1 MEFPGMRFTI
11 FARLIYG
18 YLVIFLLILAVSVYM
33 IYQLAQFEDITHS
46 ILEVDHRM
54 EDLGKKLTDSLLSQI
69 RFEKKFMV
77 VRDEELY
84 QQFQLARDDFQ
95 KYLKEVMYFAD
106 TDFQKELLNS
116 VGARHNTY
124 QALVAEEAAHVR
136 ANQSYSP
143 SGSIMEKDK
152 TADRILENLQTL
164 AIHSQQNTLEK
175 IKKLEQ
181 ARINARQ
188 LTMGITAIALLA
200 VVILSFF
207 TTMSIT
213 YPIAML
219 IGKTRDIARGLFDGH
234 LPASAPPE
242 IKELGRAF
250 GSMHEQLKTLDQMK
264 SDFFSTISHELRTPL
279 TSIKEGTSL
288 LLEGVGGEI
297 TEKQR
302 KLLQII
308 SGESNRLIDLVNSS
322 LDLSKMEAGMMVFHF
337 TQVDINPLIKKVI
350 GEIEPLAMVK
360 KIRLQVKNHE
370 ALPLVK
376 MDREKILQVLRNLL
390 GNAVKYSF
398 EGGEVRISAFR
409 ENGKMKVS
417 VSDTGPGI
425 PKANLATIFEK
436 FQQGPRENSRLG
448 KGTGLGLAIAKQIIS
463 AHGGEI
469 WAESEPGQGS
479 SFIFML
485 PG

>member
-1 MEFPGMRFTI
+1 MRFTI

-46 ILEVDHRM
+46 VLEVDHRM
-54 EDLGKKLTDSLLSQI
+54 EDLGKKLTDSLLSQM

-77 VRDEELY
+77 VRDEDLY
-84 QQFQLARDDFQ
+84 EQFQLARDDFQ
-95 KYLKEVMYFAD
+95 KYLKEVIYFAD
-106 TDFQKELLNS
+106 TDFQKELLSS
-116 VGARHNTY
+116 VGARHKTY
-124 QALVAEEAAHVR
+124 QALVAEEVAHVR
-136 ANQSYSP
+136 ANQPYSP
-143 SGSIMEKDK
+143 SGFIMEKDK
-152 TADRILENLQTL
+152 TADRIFENLQTL
-164 AIHSQQNTLEK
+164 TIHSQQNTLEK

-188 LTMGITAIALLA
+188 LTMGITAVALLA

-207 TTMSIT
+207 ITMSIT
-213 YPIAML
+213 HPIAML
-219 IGKTRDIARGLFDGH
+219 IGKTRDIARGVFDGH
-234 LPASAPPE
+234 LPRSAPPE
-242 IKELGRAF
+242 IKELGVAF
-250 GSMHEQLKTLDQMK
+250 GSLHEQLKTLDQMK

-297 TEKQR
+297 SEKQK

-322 LDLSKMEAGMMVFHF
+322 LDLSKMEAKMMVFHF
-337 TQVDINPLIKKVI
+337 TQAEISPLIQKVI
-350 GEIEPLAMVK
+350 GEIEPLAMAK
-360 KIRLQVKNHE
+360 KIRLQVGNHDR
-370 ALPLVK
+370 LPLVK
-376 MDREKILQVLRNLL
+376 IDREKILQVLRNLL
-390 GNAVKYSF
+390 GNAVKFSF
-398 EGGEVRISAFR
+398 EGGEVRISACR
-409 ENGKMKVS
+409 ENGKMKVA

-425 PKANLATIFEK
+425 PKANLAAIFEK
-436 FQQGPRENSRLG
+436 FQQGPRENSVPG
-448 KGTGLGLAIAKQIIS
+448 KGTGLGLAIAKQIIT

-469 WAESEPGQGS
+469 WAESEPGRGS
-479 SFIFML
+479 SFIFVL

>member
-1 MEFPGMRFTI
+1 MRVTI

-18 YLVIFLLILAVSVYM
+18 YLVIFLLISAVSVYM
-33 IYQLAQFEDITHS
+33 IYQLAQFEDITYS

-54 EDLGKKLTDSLLSQI
+54 EDGGKKLTDSLLSQM

-77 VRDEELY
+77 SRDEALY
-84 QQFQLARDDFQ
+84 EQFLLARDDFQ
-95 KYLKEVMYFAD
+95 KLLAEVLASAE
-106 TDFQKELLNS
+106 TAFQKELLSS
-116 VGARHNTY
+116 VEARHKIY
-124 QALVAEEAAHVR
+124 LALVAEEAAYAR
-136 ANQSYSP
+136 ANLPYSP
-143 SGSIMEKDK
+143 SRFNPEKER
-152 TADRILENLQTL
+152 TTDRILENLQTL
-164 AIHSQQNTLEK
+164 AIRSQQNTLGK
-175 IKKLEQ
+175 LKKLEE

-200 VVILSFF
+200 FVVLSFF
-207 TTMSIT
+207 ITVSIT
-213 YPIAML
+213 RPISVL
-219 IGKTRDIARGLFDGH
+219 IGKTRDIARGVFEGH

-242 IKELGRAF
+242 IKELGLAF
-250 GSMHEQLKTLDQMK
+250 GSMHERLKTLDQMK

-297 TEKQR
+297 TEKQN
-302 KLLQII
+302 KLLRII

-337 TQVDINPLIKKVI
+337 TQADIGPLIQKVI
-350 GEIEPLAMVK
+350 GEIEPLAMAK
-360 KIRLQVKNHE
+360 KVRLQVENHE
-370 ALPLVK
+370 RLPLVK

-390 GNAVKYSF
+390 GNAVKFSLA
-398 EGGEVRISAFR
+398 GGEVRISTRR
-409 ENGKMKVS
+409 ENGKMRVS

-425 PKANLATIFEK
+425 PKANRATIFEK
-436 FQQGPRENSRLG
+436 FRQGRREDSASG
-448 KGTGLGLAIAKQIIS
+448 KGTGLGLAIAKQIVI

-479 SFIFML
+479 SFVFVL